1 MSGWMGAVNGPEGAM
16 SGPGSSMSGWMGGI
30 VSDRIVRDGASN
42 RDVIPTEREG
52 PVRVGGA
59 IPFATPPHRSLA
71 TLGMTCVTAARFGF
85 VEDRR
90 PRLSPPSLRMHGTGE
105 GACPPQKPR
114 LPLERLRAVSSPLQ
128 RRSSP
133 FATLGMTFVQA
144 TVAAAALFALA
155 CGGRTS
161 PPPTA
166 APRAAAPSVAEA
178 PAPVTAATLD
188 EARSLKR
195 NGRFDEYERS
205 LRLFAAAG
213 DPQLAHRALALL
225 GLHQFEQKRLDE
237 AYATLTR
244 AAEVYPEVAPFL
256 RLRLI
261 EIEEER
267 GNFANAAQLAS
278 RIIALNGDT
287 SAAPS
292 AGTSAATIAR
302 LRLPAEYARQGDVA
316 STDAAYRAAIA
327 LPIDELSEEYF
338 VALAKKLAAANR
350 QDLSTAIRMRLLTEY
365 PNGRFTEDTY
375 DRLVALTASP
385 LDNLSAAES
394 IDLAARLGRNDRY
407 DQALA
412 LLERTAR
419 RFPDA
424 AAMPAYRNVR
434 LRALFSSRHYTEL
447 LNETANAK
455 LTDPANVLLRA
466 RAAWRSARP
475 QEFLAGLNQLERDF
489 PGSKEA
495 TEVRI
500 LRAKYYVTDV
510 VDYPA
515 SLANLQMAI
524 DAGATGNEGEN
535 LWNLGW
541 TYTLAG
547 RTDEAL
553 QTFEQ
558 YTRAFPDGD
567 YKSNSLFWAGKLY
580 ERLGRRTERD
590 AKFRQLIAEY
600 PFSYFSYRAREL
612 MGVPVIPS
620 SVVENGNVFPD
631 VEHELNKVTDPRLNA
646 VRELLAIDLGRDATR
661 EMKALAAAYPENPG
675 VQFLLADVYVQGGE
689 PFKANGVLQR
699 RFRNFVR
706 HGGTNVPPRFWQI
719 LFPLNYWESY
729 RAEAEKRG
737 LDPYLLVSITRQ
749 ESGFEPTTVSNAG
762 AVGLMQ
768 IMPAEAQSIAA
779 RANIEGVTRESL
791 FDPETNIAVGAAEYA
806 QKLETMNGNPT
817 LAIAAYNAGE
827 QAVGNWLAHTPADDM
842 DLFIESIPYA
852 ETRLYVKSV
861 TRNRYEYRRI
871 YEPSSGQQQS
881 QQQQTATR

>member
-1 MSGWMGAVNGPEGAM
+1 MRGGMG
-16 SGPGSSMSGWMGGI
+16 
-30 VSDRIVRDGASN
+30 SDRIL
-42 RDVIPTEREG
+42 T
-52 PVRVGGA
+52 
-59 IPFATPPHRSLA
+59 SLA
-71 TLGMTCVTAARFGF
+71 V
-85 VEDRR
+85 
-90 PRLSPPSLRMHGTGE
+90 
-105 GACPPQKPR
+105 
-114 LPLERLRAVSSPLQ
+114 
-128 RRSSP
+128 
-133 FATLGMTFVQA
+133 
-144 TVAAAALFALA
+144 ALFALA

-161 PPPTA
+161 PAPTA
-166 APRAAAPSVAEA
+166 VPRAAVPPVAETA
-178 PAPVTAATLD
+178 KPVLAATLD
-188 EARSLKR
+188 EARSLRR
-195 NGRFDEYERS
+195 NGRLEEYERS
-205 LRLFAAAG
+205 LRLFAASA
-213 DPQLAHRALALL
+213 DPQLAHRAVALL
-225 GLHQFEQKRLDE
+225 GLHQLERKRLDE
-237 AYATLTR
+237 AFATLTR
-244 AAEVYPEVAPFL
+244 AADTYPEVAPFL
-256 RLRLI
+256 RLRLV
-261 EIEEER
+261 EIEEQR
-267 GNFANAAQLAS
+267 GNFANAALLAS
-278 RIIALNGDT
+278 RIIATNGD
-287 SAAPS
+287 
-292 AGTSAATIAR
+292 TSAATIAR
-302 LRLPAEYARQGDVA
+302 LRLPAEYAQAGDVA

-338 VALAKKLAAANR
+338 VALAKRLTAANR
-350 QDLSTAIRMRLLTEY
+350 QDLATAIRTRLLMEY

-375 DRLVALTASP
+375 DRLAALTASP
-385 LDNLSAAES
+385 LDNLSLTES
-394 IDLAARLGRNDRY
+394 LDLAARLGRNDRY

-419 RFPDA
+419 RFPDSPA
-424 AAMPAYRNVR
+424 TPAYRNVR

-447 LNETANAK
+447 LNDTATGK
-455 LTDPANVLLRA
+455 LTDPATVMLRA
-466 RAAWRSARP
+466 RAAWRSGRP
-475 QEFLAGLNQLERDF
+475 QEFLAGLNQIDHDF

-495 TEVRI
+495 TEVRV

-524 DAGATGNEGEN
+524 DAGATGNDGEN

-547 RTDEAL
+547 RPDDAL
-553 QTFEQ
+553 RTFEQ
-558 YTRAFPDGD
+558 YVTTFPDGD
-567 YKSNSLFWAGKLY
+567 YKSNSLFWSAKVY
-580 ERLGRRTERD
+580 ETLGRRAERD
-590 AKFRQLIAEY
+590 ARLQQLIAEY

-620 SVVENGNVFPD
+620 SEVDNGNVFPD
-631 VEHELNKVTDPRLNA
+631 VDRELSKVTDPRLQA

-689 PFKANGVLQR
+689 PFKANGILQR

-706 HGGTNVPPRFWQI
+706 HGGRNVPPRFWQI

-729 RAEAEKRG
+729 RGEAEKRG

-768 IMPAEAQSIAA
+768 IMPAEAQSIAT
-779 RANIEGVTRESL
+779 RANITGVTRESL

-827 QAVGNWLAHTPADDM
+827 MAVGNWLAHTPADDM
-842 DLFIESIPYA
+842 DVFVESIPYA

-871 YEPSSGQQQS
+871 YEGSGQQQP
-881 QQQQTATR
+881 QLQQTATR